1 MRLVGASGSLRAGSY
16 NSALLRAAQK
26 LAPDGVELIEG
37 SIRGIPLYDGDVER
51 DQGLPEAV
59 VLLKDLIADSDGL
72 MLFTPE
78 YNNGMPGVFK
88 NAIDWLSRPA
98 ADIERVFGG
107 RPVAV
112 LGASP
117 GPFGTVMSQAAWL
130 PVLRTLGT
138 APWFGGR
145 MLVPHAGAA
154 FDAEGR
160 LIDEEARR
168 RLARFVQGFVAHV
181 ADAKR

>member
-1 MRLVGASGSLRAGSY
+1 
-16 NSALLRAAQK
+16 
-26 LAPDGVELIEG
+26 
-37 SIRGIPLYDGDVER
+37 
-51 DQGLPEAV
+51 V

-98 ADIERVFGG
+98 SDIDRVFGG